1 MINNLFLELVYNLI
15 PKSECQHDKVSPL
28 SDGEYCPDCGR
39 YIVNEWYITRCKCC
53 GVRLQSV
60 KKGESIIPAEK
71 FCHNCGG
78 SDFYLEKLSKI
89 DFVNINYAVLI
100 KRSAEEG
107 VFISTTQCW
116 QDEEKESV
124 LKLNLLPFFGK
135 NTGRFN

>member
-100 KRSAEEG
+100 KRAMEDG
-107 VFISTTQCW
+107 TLTRTTQCW
-116 QDEEKESV
+116 QDEENEVSTV
-124 LKLNLLPFFGK
+124 LKLLPFFEK
-135 NTGRFN
+135 KYNI

>member
-1 MINNLFLELVYNLI
+1 MINNIFLELIYNFI
-15 PKSECQHDKVSPL
+15 PKHECQHDKVAPL

-39 YIVNEWYITRCKCC
+39 YVVNEWYITRCKCC

-60 KKGESIIPAEK
+60 KKGEDVIPAEK

-100 KRSAEEG
+100 KRAMEDGAFSR
-107 VFISTTQCW
+107 TTQCW
-116 QDEEKESV
+116 QDSDGENQV
-124 LKLNLLPFFGK
+124 LKLLPFFDKKVSKG
-135 NTGRFN
+135 